1 MNPEGFPELSER
13 SLSAGRTLDIYGAPE
28 GQRMVLV
35 SRLARE
41 GRNPVM
47 FVATD
52 DREVAAARDALGFLD
67 PGLRTLTI
75 PAWDCP
81 PYSRISPNPEIQ
93 AARISALTGTARGT
107 VDRPDVVLTTVNSV
121 MQRVPGRSQLLVGS
135 REITSGHRINYQDFL
150 CFLEQSGYTGCA
162 RVGVPGEFAVRGG
175 IIDVFPGG
183 FAQPVRFDFFGDLVD
198 GIRSFDQHSQRT
210 IGKINSIRIDTVSE
224 VVLNQASISRF
235 RRSFRAEFGVPGGTD
250 DIYAAVSSGQRIQ
263 GIEHWLPLFHDGL
276 ETLLDYFPEAT
287 VCLEDS
293 AWTAFGAR
301 WKQVQESYDLRRN
314 PVAGQRFGRGAAYPC
329 RPESLYLE
337 PTELQQRLEEFP
349 VGRFHSGI
357 SPDPAR
363 HLDVGGRRGR
373 EFSAERHLAAEPLLK
388 TVADHLNSV
397 SAAVPVVV
405 ACWSRGSRER
415 LGLML
420 RDVGVRTTQLES
432 LASIPKTPG
441 IVGLAIWEL
450 TAGFSSPGLTVVSEQ
465 DLFGRR
471 LVHRYR
477 RRSKEGLLGSE
488 ASSLVPGDLVVHVE
502 HGIGKFIG
510 LETIEAADSLHDC
523 LVLEYR
529 KGDRLYLPT
538 VNINLLSRFGEE
550 GASLDR
556 LGGVHWQERKA
567 RLKKEVLRLAEQ
579 LLAVAA
585 KRKMQDA
592 VRMSV
597 DGTDWNDFLAR
608 FQFVETDDQRTAADE
623 VLEDLASGRPMDRL
637 ICGDVGFGKT
647 EIAMRAAFTA
657 AMSGSQVA
665 VVAPTTLLVR
675 QHFENFAARF
685 RNFPLRIE
693 QVSRLIDPKLVRR
706 TRRGLEEG
714 SVDIAIG
721 THALLGKSV
730 KFRNL
735 GLVIVD
741 EEQAFGVMQKERL
754 KEMRSSAHVLALTAT
769 PIPRTLKLALSGAR
783 DLSLIGTPPADR
795 LAVRTFVLEFDPAT
809 VREALLQEKF
819 RHGQSFFVVPRIGEM
834 PEFEAFLTDHVPEV
848 SFVSAHGRLG
858 SQELERRT
866 NAFYDGEYDV
876 LLSTTIIAAG
886 LDIPTANT
894 IVIVRAERFG
904 LAQLHQIRGRVG
916 RSRTRAYAYI
926 TYMPGT
932 RLGERALQRLEVLR
946 TTDSLGSGFT
956 LAAQDLDIRG
966 AGNLLGPEQ
975 SGHVREVGYELYQ
988 RMLESAIAALKS
1000 GSGGGTDVD
1009 EEWAPQL
1016 NLGITALIPSG
1027 YVDNLELRLGL
1038 YRRMSSL
1045 SEPEELEALATEL
1058 IDRFGALPEEVEML
1072 LATLKIKQ
1080 FCRRANISRLDAGPK
1095 GVTIRFRKNEFPNPE
1110 ALFRYLEAQRGRA
1123 RMSGPRLA
1131 IRRNWFDDRG
1141 RIAGVSAIA
1150 RDIARLVNRG
1160 APEGKPAP
1168 DAVN

>member
-1 MNPEGFPELSER
+1 MRPEGFKGLSPQA
-13 SLSAGRTLDIYGAPE
+13 LSAGRPLDIHGAPE
-28 GQRMVLV
+28 GHRMGLI

-41 GRNPVM
+41 GRNPIM

-52 DREVAAARDALGFLD
+52 DRAAAAAREALDFLD
-67 PGLRTLTI
+67 PGLRTLI
-75 PAWDCP
+75 VPAWDCP

-93 AARISALTGTARGT
+93 AARISALTGIARGSP
-107 VDRPDVVLTTVNSV
+107 DKPDVILTTVNSV
-121 MQRVPGRSQLLVGS
+121 MQRVPGRSLLLGGS
-135 REITSGHRINYQDFL
+135 REITSGHRINHQEFL
-150 CFLEQSGYTGCA
+150 SFLEQVGYARCA
-162 RVGVPGEFAVRGG
+162 RVGMPGEFAVRGG

-183 FAQPVRFDFFGDLVD
+183 FSRPVRFDFFGDLVD
-198 GIRSFDQHSQRT
+198 GIRSFDQQSQRT
-210 IGKINSIRIDTVSE
+210 VGKLGSIRIDTVSE
-224 VVLNQASISRF
+224 VVLNQDSIAQF
-235 RRSFRAEFGVPGGTD
+235 RRKFRTEFGVPGGTD

-263 GIEHWLPLFHDGL
+263 GIEHWLPFFHEGL
-276 ETLLDYFPEAT
+276 ETLLDYFPDAT

-293 AWTAFGAR
+293 AWRAFGSR
-301 WKQVQESYDLRRN
+301 WKQVLESYDLRRN
-314 PVAGQRFGRGAAYPC
+314 PVAGRRFGRSASYPC
-329 RPESLYLE
+329 SPGSLYLE
-337 PTELQQRLEEFP
+337 PSELERRLMEFP
-349 VGRFHSGI
+349 VGRFHSGAG
-357 SPDPAR
+357 PDTAGQ
-363 HLDVGGRRGR
+363 LDVGGRRGR
-373 EFSAERHLAAEPLLK
+373 EFSAERHQASRPLLE
-388 TVADHLNSV
+388 TVADHLKSV
-397 SAAVPVVV
+397 CGAMPVIV

-420 RDVGVRTTQLES
+420 EDVGIRTSQIEN
-432 LASIPKTPG
+432 LASMPTIPG
-441 IVGLAIWEL
+441 IVGLAVWEL
-450 TAGFSSPGLTVVSEQ
+450 AAGFTAPGLTVVSEQ

-477 RRSKEGLLGSE
+477 RRPKDGLPGSE

-502 HGIGKFIG
+502 HGIGRFIG
-510 LETIEAADSLHDC
+510 LETIEAADSFHDC

-538 VNINLLSRFGEE
+538 VNINLLSRFGEDS
-550 GASLDR
+550 ASLDR

-585 KRKMQDA
+585 RRKTQSA
-592 VRMSV
+592 TEMSV
-597 DGTDWNDFLAR
+597 DGRDWDDFLAR
-608 FQFVETDDQRTAADE
+608 FQFVETDDQTTAADE

-675 QHFENFAARF
+675 QHFENFASRF
-685 RNFPLRIE
+685 RDFPLRID

-706 TRRGLEEG
+706 TKRGLEEG
-714 SVDIAIG
+714 GTDIVIG
-721 THALLGKSV
+721 THALLGKSIR
-730 KFRNL
+730 FRRL
-735 GLVIVD
+735 GLVIID

-754 KEMRSSAHVLALTAT
+754 KEIRSSAHVLALTAT

-809 VREALLQEKF
+809 VREALLQEKY
-819 RHGQSFFVVPRIGEM
+819 RNGQSFFVVPTIGEM

-866 NAFYDGEYDV
+866 NAFYDGEHDV

-894 IVIVRAERFG
+894 IIIARAERFG

-916 RSRTRAYAYI
+916 RSRIRAYAYI
-926 TYMPGT
+926 THMPGA

-946 TTDSLGSGFT
+946 TTETLGSGFS
-956 LAAQDLDIRG
+956 LATQDLDIRG

-988 RMLESAIAALKS
+988 RMLESAITALKA
-1000 GSGGGTDVD
+1000 GSGGEADVE

-1016 NLGITALIPSG
+1016 NLGVTALIPSG

-1038 YRRMSSL
+1038 YRRMSAL
-1045 SEPEELEALATEL
+1045 AEPEELEALASEL

-1080 FCRRANISRLDAGPK
+1080 FCRKANISRLDAGPK
-1095 GVTIRFRKNEFPNPE
+1095 GVTIRFRNNEFPNPE
-1110 ALFRYLEAQRGRA
+1110 ALFGYMEGQRGRA
-1123 RMSGPRLA
+1123 RISGPRLA
-1131 IRRNWFDDRG
+1131 IRRNWLDDKG
-1141 RIAGVSAIA
+1141 RITGVSAIA
-1150 RDIARLVNRG
+1150 RDIARLVG
-1160 APEGKPAP
+1160 QVEPVTG
-1168 DAVN
+1168 AVN